1 MKKVVIIS
9 LVSLLAACSSSEYT
23 TEVKSES
30 YREDY
35 TPVETTTVAPV
46 AVAATQ
52 TEDVK
57 KEPAAQKAP
66 VQEQKVAATST
77 TTTQTQPAKN
87 DVVKI
92 VPPSKKQAEQDF
104 RFGYTIQVVA
114 VGSQAKV
121 ATFSDKLPKNGQPIW
136 QNYKVVNG
144 TKWYSILFGDYATK
158 QQAKEAIATLP
169 NEFKN
174 LKPFVRSIDQI
185 KKSEY
190 PTLSKLN

>member
-1 MKKVVIIS
+1 MKRVVILS
-9 LVSLLAACSSSEYT
+9 LVSLLAACSSSDYT
-23 TEVKSES
+23 TEVKTES

-35 TPVETTTVAPV
+35 APVEATTVAPV
-46 AVAATQ
+46 TVAATQ

-57 KEPAAQKAP
+57 KETASTPSK
-66 VQEQKVAATST
+66 EQTVAATT
-77 TTTQTQPAKN
+77 TQPAKD

-121 ATFSDKLPKNGQPIW
+121 ASFSDKLPKNGQPIW

-158 QQAKEAIATLP
+158 QQAREAIASLP
-169 NEFKN
+169 KEFKD

>member
-1 MKKVVIIS
+1 MKKVVILS

-46 AVAATQ
+46 AVAVTQ

-66 VQEQKVAATST
+66 VQEQKVAATTT

-92 VPPSKKQAEQDF
+92 VPPSK
-104 RFGYTIQVVA
+104 
-114 VGSQAKV
+114 
-121 ATFSDKLPKNGQPIW
+121 
-136 QNYKVVNG
+136 
-144 TKWYSILFGDYATK
+144 
-158 QQAKEAIATLP
+158 
-169 NEFKN
+169 
-174 LKPFVRSIDQI
+174 
-185 KKSEY
+185 
-190 PTLSKLN
+190 

>member
-1 MKKVVIIS
+1 MKKVVILS

-57 KEPAAQKAP
+57 KEPTP
-66 VQEQKVAATST
+66 VQEQKVAETTT

-92 VPPSKKQAEQDF
+92 IPPSKKQAEQDF

-169 NEFKN
+169 KEFKN

>member
-1 MKKVVIIS
+1 MKKVVILS

-57 KEPAAQKAP
+57 KEPTP
-66 VQEQKVAATST
+66 VQEQKVAETTT

-158 QQAKEAIATLP
+158 QQAKEAIVTLP
-169 NEFKN
+169 KEFKN

>member
-1 MKKVVIIS
+1 MKKVVILS

-35 TPVETTTVAPV
+35 APVETTTVAPV

-57 KEPAAQKAP
+57 KEPAAKAP
-66 VQEQKVAATST
+66 VQEQKVPATTT